1 MTDTILYDSDSKP
14 NFKGE
19 FPETMKLEALDVCL
33 PKLGQWGI
41 LPVAFSTNAFCSERE
56 GDIAFRLI
64 KNIPGIQTL
73 RGLVDAAMQAYP
85 EAVEKA
91 ERIGYDSVWQY
102 TLLIMEGEGVCIH
115 IRAGGFPEPDR
126 NWSWYI
132 HVPQGETPD
141 IEKMRA
147 VDDLFKVL
155 SK

>member
-33 PKLGQWGI
+33 PKLGQWG
-41 LPVAFSTNAFCSERE
+41 E